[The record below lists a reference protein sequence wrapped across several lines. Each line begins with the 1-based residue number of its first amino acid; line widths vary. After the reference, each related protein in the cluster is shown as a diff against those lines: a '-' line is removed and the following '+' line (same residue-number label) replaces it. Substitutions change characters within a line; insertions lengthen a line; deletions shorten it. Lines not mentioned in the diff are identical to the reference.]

1 MSTSFSHKDHE
12 WVHALEGELGF
23 GAQQRAHEELSRY
36 LSSVIQFYLINRQ
49 PDLLW
54 LSNLASQEIA
64 CLTQDLVQICLMKLS
79 QDNYAKLHQY
89 SGAGSFKGW
98 VSQIALNVA
107 RSDLRK
113 VRWDR
118 RLPLDSVRF
127 LPLDKSTSPEQTL
140 QQKQLS
146 IILHSCL
153 AQLSEHHRTVLV
165 RCVMNDEPT
174 ADVARDLCRT
184 NQAIYNLINRAKK
197 HLRELLAQANVHA
210 DDLNLFSR

>member
-12 WVHALEGELGF
+12 WIQALQGHLGTE
-23 GAQQRAHEELSRY
+23 AQQRAYEELARH
-36 LSSVIQFYLINRQ
+36 LFIVIQFYLLQRQ

-54 LSNLASQEIA
+54 LSGLARDEVTST
-64 CLTQDLVQICLMKLS
+64 TQDLVQICLLKLS

-118 RLPLDSVRF
+118 RMPLDSVRF
-127 LPLDKSTSPEQTL
+127 LPLDTAASPEQAL

-146 IILHSCL
+146 ALLHGCL
-153 AQLSEHHRTVLV
+153 DQLSEHHRIVLV
-165 RCVMNDEPT
+165 RCVMNGEPT

-197 HLRELLAQANVHA
+197 QLRELLAQANVHA
-210 DDLNLFSR
+210 DDLSLFSR